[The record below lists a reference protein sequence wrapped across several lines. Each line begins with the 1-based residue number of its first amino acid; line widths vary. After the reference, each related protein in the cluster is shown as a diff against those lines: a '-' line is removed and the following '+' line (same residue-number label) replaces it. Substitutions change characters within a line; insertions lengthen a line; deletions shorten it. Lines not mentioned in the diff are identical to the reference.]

1 MAWWQDDE
9 GRRDAIC
16 ALTLGKEE
24 EEEEPS
30 KIHCGPAS
38 FVRRRRR
45 RSTFIFPSSSSRSG
59 SARSLTLGRGK
70 RDGGGETFESA
81 NDDGWSLTW
90 RRFLRP
96 PLERRLEDGGSLLL
110 FFFVPLVSSCC
121 WKGWGWGLRKKVI
134 MKTLTSPR
142 RKRGREWGRVVG
154 REGICPRKQMLQ
166 GFLFP
171 FSLLASYPCSFSLF
185 ALFVGYNFILRSND
199 FCTKPRICYCT

>member
-1 MAWWQDDE
+1 MPFAHSLWARRRKRRSPARSIVALPPLCDGGGGGALSSSLLPPPEVEAPDLSLSEE
-9 GRRDAIC
+9 GR
-16 ALTLGKEE
+16 EM
-24 EEEEPS
+24 
-30 KIHCGPAS
+30 
-38 FVRRRRR
+38 
-45 RSTFIFPSSSSRSG
+45 
-59 SARSLTLGRGK
+59 
-70 RDGGGETFESA
+70 GGETFESA

-171 FSLLASYPCSFSLF
+171 YSLLASHPCSFSLF